1 MNNKLKI
8 ALIVLGIS
16 AAVTTGVIF
25 YKKMNKKTVKAVKA
39 ADGNEIILN
48 EIQKRILTEAAQW
61 VGVKEIQKNKSFDNK
76 EFLAKMKAVGWKENT
91 KNPDNAAYCATFV
104 RMVLIECSTGK
115 AKEFFKKNTS
125 AAALTTW
132 NNLSKPNEYTE
143 KITTPEPACLVCY
156 KHHTEFLYQTDGV
169 NHTVITA
176 NSFFEDN
183 VTQGVVKK
191 LRKAGVAIEV
201 GNDFLGYIRIKKLD

>member
-48 EIQKRILTEAAQW
+48 DVQKKILTEAAQW
-61 VGVKEIQKNKSFDNK
+61 VGVKEIGENATFDNK
-76 EFLAKMKAVGWKENT
+76 DFLKKMKSVGWQEN
-91 KNPDNAAYCATFV
+91 KKIPYCATFV
-104 RMVLIECSTGK
+104 RMVLIECSSGK

-132 NNLSKPNEYTE
+132 KSLSKKNEYTE
-143 KITTPEPACLVCY
+143 EIKTPEPACLVCY
-156 KHHTEFLYQTDGV
+156 EHHTEFLYQTDNV

-176 NSFFEDN
+176 NSKFEDG
-183 VTQGVVKK
+183 TQGVVK
-191 LRKAGVAIEV
+191 RQRAAGKGID
-201 GNDFLGYIRIKKLD
+201 GNPYDPFLGYIRIKKLD